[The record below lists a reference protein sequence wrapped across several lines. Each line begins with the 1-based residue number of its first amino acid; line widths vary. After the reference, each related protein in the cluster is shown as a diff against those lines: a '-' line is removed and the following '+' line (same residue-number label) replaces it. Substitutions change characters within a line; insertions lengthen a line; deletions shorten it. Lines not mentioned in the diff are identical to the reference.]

1 MADYNNN
8 EQEHQAKNY
17 SFDVQKLY
25 IEMLLADAE
34 SFARAQNIFKPE
46 SFDRK
51 LQPIAKFIKDYM
63 EEYKVMPEVEQVNAS
78 HDIKLKEAKDLD
90 PAHFNWLLDEFE
102 TFSRHKALE
111 QAILSSAD
119 LLEKGDYGPVED
131 MVKEAVS
138 VGLTRDLGTDYFEDP
153 KGRLQALKDNNGQI
167 STGWASLDKKLF
179 GGFNR
184 GELNIFAG
192 GSGAGKSLFLQNLAV
207 NWATAGLNVCYISF
221 ELSEALTAM
230 RLDAMMTNIPT
241 RSVMKQLDD
250 VEIKVK
256 MLAKKSGNLQ
266 IKYLPSGSNVLD
278 VRTYL
283 KELELKNKV
292 KVDCILI
299 DYLDLMMP
307 KSKRISPADLFIKD
321 KYVSEEL
328 RNLVVEKQCVLATAS
343 QLNRAS
349 VEEIE
354 FDHSHISGGLSKI
367 QTADNVIGIFTSRA
381 MKERGRYQIQF
392 MKTRSSSGVGQKV
405 DLEFNVDSLRISS
418 LDEEESQSY
427 NQAGKNK
434 IYDSLKQT
442 SKVTADTSSNP
453 KINPLPDPRKGDTL
467 GGKVKGQAEGSQ
479 LRKLLN
485 ELHSDEEQ

>member
-1 MADYNNN
+1 MAEYK
-8 EQEHQAKNY
+8 EQQSQAKDY

-34 SFARAQNIFKPE
+34 SFARAQNIFNPG

-51 LQPIAKFIKDYM
+51 LQPIAKFVKEYM
-63 EEYKVMPEVEQVNAS
+63 DEYKVMPEVEIVNAQ
-78 HDIKLKEAKDLD
+78 HDIKLKTAKDLD

-119 LLEKGDYGPVED
+119 LLEKGDYAPVED

-153 KGRLQALKDNNGQI
+153 KGRLESLKANNGQI
-167 STGWASLDKKLF
+167 STGWQNLDKKLF

-207 NWATAGLNVCYISF
+207 NWAHAGLNVCYISF
-221 ELSEALTAM
+221 ELSEQLTAM

-241 RSVMKQLDD
+241 KKVFPEIEN
-250 VEIKVK
+250 VEMKVK
-256 MLAKKSGNLQ
+256 MLKKKSGNLQ

-283 KELELKNKV
+283 KELELKNK
-292 KVDCILI
+292 KKIDCILI

-328 RNLVVEKQCVLATAS
+328 RNLVVEKHCVLATAS

-405 DLEFNVDSLRISS
+405 DLEFDVDSLRIRDLADDPEYKQFDKQRST
-418 LDEEESQSY
+418 
-427 NQAGKNK
+427 

-442 SKVTADTSSNP
+442 SKVSAGDGTP
-453 KINPLPDPRKGDTL
+453 KDARPEVPDPRKGDTI
-467 GGKVKGQAEGSQ
+467 GKVKATVEGGK
-479 LRKLLN
+479 LRQLLN

>member
-1 MADYNNN
+1 MADYK
-8 EQEHQAKNY
+8 EQQSQAKNY

-51 LQPIAKFIKDYM
+51 LQPIAKFVKDYM
-63 EEYKVMPEVEQVNAS
+63 DEYKVMPEVEIVNAE
-78 HDIKLKEAKDLD
+78 HDIKLKTAKDLD

-119 LLEKGDYGPVED
+119 LLERGDYGPVED

-153 KGRLQALKDNNGQI
+153 KGRLEALKDNNGQI

-207 NWATAGLNVCYISF
+207 NWAQAGLNVCYISF
-221 ELSEALTAM
+221 ELSEQLTAM

-241 RSVMKQLDD
+241 KRVFPEIDN
-250 VEIKVK
+250 VEMKVK
-256 MLAKKSGNLQ
+256 MLKKKSGNLQ

-283 KELELKNKV
+283 KELELKNKK

-328 RNLVVEKQCVLATAS
+328 RNLVVEKHCVLATAS

-405 DLEFNVDSLRISS
+405 DLEFDVDSLRIRS
-418 LDEEESQSY
+418 LDEEESQSC
-427 NQAGKNK
+427 NQQGKNK

-442 SKVTADTSSNP
+442 SKVTSGVSGDAKSEV
-453 KINPLPDPRKGDTL
+453 PDPRKGDALGVKVKATVE
-467 GGKVKGQAEGSQ
+467 GGK
-479 LRKLLN
+479 LRQLLN

>member
-1 MADYNNN
+1 MSTRQNTDYG
-8 EQEHQAKNY
+8 Y
-17 SFDVQKLY
+17 DIQKVYL
-25 IEMLLADAE
+25 EMFMTDAE
-34 SFARAQNIFKPE
+34 SFVRCQAVFDPE
-46 SFDRK
+46 AFDRR
-51 LQPIAKFIKDYM
+51 LQEGAKFLTEYVSEHNALPTMDMLNAATKADLKDPGQLQENHY
-63 EEYKVMPEVEQVNAS
+63 
-78 HDIKLKEAKDLD
+78 D
-90 PAHFNWLLDEFE
+90 WLLQEFE
-102 TFSRHKALE
+102 TFSKHKALE
-111 QAILSSAD
+111 AAILKSAD
-119 LLEKGDYGPVED
+119 LLESGDYGQCED
-131 MVKEAVS
+131 LVKKAVQI
-138 VGLTRDLGTDYFEDP
+138 GLQKDLGTDYYADP
-153 KGRLQALKDNNGQI
+153 RARLEGIKSTNGQV
-167 STGWASLDKKLF
+167 STGWPAMDKKLF

-207 NWATAGLNVCYISF
+207 NWAQAGLNVCYISF
-221 ELSEALTAM
+221 ELSEQLTAM

-241 RSVMKQLDD
+241 KKVFPEIDN
-250 VEIKVK
+250 VEMKVK
-256 MLAKKSGNLQ
+256 MLKKKSGNLQ

-283 KELELKNKV
+283 KELELKNKK

-307 KSKRISPADLFIKD
+307 KSKKISPADLFIKD

-328 RNLVVEKQCVLATAS
+328 RNLVVEKHCVLATAS

-405 DLEFNVDSLRISS
+405 DLEFDVDSLRIRDLADDPEYKQFDKQRST
-418 LDEEESQSY
+418 
-427 NQAGKNK
+427 

-442 SKVTADTSSNP
+442 SKVSASDGTP
-453 KINPLPDPRKGDTL
+453 KDARPEVPDPRKGDTI
-467 GGKVKGQAEGSQ
+467 GKVKATVEGGK
-479 LRKLLN
+479 LRQLLN

>member
-1 MADYNNN
+1 MADYNNE
-8 EQEHQAKNY
+8 EQHQAKNY

-78 HDIKLKEAKDLD
+78 HEIQLKQAKDLD

-241 RSVMKQLDD
+241 KSVMKQLDD

-278 VRTYL
+278 IRTYL
-283 KELELKNKV
+283 KELELKSK
-292 KVDCILI
+292 KKIDCILI

-427 NQAGKNK
+427 NQQGKNK

-442 SKVTADTSSNP
+442 SKVTIDKP
-453 KINPLPDPRKGDTL
+453 KENVLPDPRKGDTM
-467 GGKVKGQAEGSQ
+467 GVKVKGTAEGSQ

>member
-1 MADYNNN
+1 MAEYT
-8 EQEHQAKNY
+8 
-17 SFDVQKLY
+17 FDVQKLY

-51 LQPIAKFIKDYM
+51 LQPIAKFVKDYM
-63 EEYKVMPEVEQVNAS
+63 EEYKVMPDVDQVNAK
-78 HDIKLKEAKDLD
+78 HDIKLKSAKDLD
-90 PAHFNWLLDEFE
+90 PSHFNWLLDEFE

-131 MVKEAVS
+131 MVKDAVN

-153 KGRLQALKDNNGQI
+153 RGRLEALKDNNGQI
-167 STGWASLDKKLF
+167 STGWQNLDKKLF

-207 NWATAGLNVCYISF
+207 NWAQAGLNVCYISF
-221 ELSEALTAM
+221 ELSEQLTAM

-241 RSVMKQLDD
+241 KKVFPEIDN
-250 VEIKVK
+250 VEMKVK
-256 MLAKKSGNLQ
+256 MLKKKSGNLQ

-283 KELELKNKV
+283 KELELKNKK

-405 DLEFNVDSLRISS
+405 DLEFDVDSLRIRDLADDPEYKQFDKQRST
-418 LDEEESQSY
+418 
-427 NQAGKNK
+427 

-442 SKVTADTSSNP
+442 SKVSASDETP
-453 KINPLPDPRKGDTL
+453 KDARPEVPDPRKGDTV
-467 GGKVKGQAEGSQ
+467 GKVKATVEGGK
-479 LRKLLN
+479 LRQLLN

>member
-1 MADYNNN
+1 MIVVKYNVERKMAEYT
-8 EQEHQAKNY
+8 
-17 SFDVQKLY
+17 FDVQKLY

-51 LQPIAKFIKDYM
+51 LQPVAKFVKDYM
-63 EEYKVMPEVEQVNAS
+63 DEYKVMPDVDQVNAK
-78 HDIKLKEAKDLD
+78 HDIKLKSAKDLD

-131 MVKEAVS
+131 MVKDAVN

-153 KGRLQALKDNNGQI
+153 RGRLEALKDNNGQI
-167 STGWASLDKKLF
+167 STGWQNLDKKLF

-207 NWATAGLNVCYISF
+207 NWAQAGLNVCYISF
-221 ELSEALTAM
+221 ELSEQLTAM

-241 RSVMKQLDD
+241 KKVFPEIDN
-250 VEIKVK
+250 VEMKVK
-256 MLAKKSGNLQ
+256 MLKKKSGNLQ

-283 KELELKNKV
+283 KELELKNKK

-307 KSKRISPADLFIKD
+307 KSKKISPADLFIKD

-405 DLEFNVDSLRISS
+405 DLEFDVDSLRIRDLADDPEYKQFDKQRST
-418 LDEEESQSY
+418 
-427 NQAGKNK
+427 

-442 SKVTADTSSNP
+442 SKVSAGDGTP
-453 KINPLPDPRKGDTL
+453 KDARPEVPDPRKGDTV
-467 GGKVKGQAEGSQ
+467 GKVKATVEGGK
-479 LRKLLN
+479 LRQLLN

>member
-1 MADYNNN
+1 MAEYT
-8 EQEHQAKNY
+8 
-17 SFDVQKLY
+17 FDVQKLY

-51 LQPIAKFIKDYM
+51 LQPIAKFVKDYM
-63 EEYKVMPEVEQVNAS
+63 DEYKVMPDVDQVNAK
-78 HDIKLKEAKDLD
+78 HDIKLKSAKDLD

-131 MVKEAVS
+131 MVKDAVN

-153 KGRLQALKDNNGQI
+153 RGRLEALKDNNGQI
-167 STGWASLDKKLF
+167 STGWQNLDKKLF

-207 NWATAGLNVCYISF
+207 NWAQAGLNVCYISF
-221 ELSEALTAM
+221 ELSEQLTAM

-241 RSVMKQLDD
+241 KKVFPEIDN
-250 VEIKVK
+250 VEMKVK
-256 MLAKKSGNLQ
+256 MLKKKSGNLQ

-283 KELELKNKV
+283 KELELKNKK

-405 DLEFNVDSLRISS
+405 DLEFDVDSLRIRDLADDPEYKQFDKQRST
-418 LDEEESQSY
+418 
-427 NQAGKNK
+427 

-442 SKVTADTSSNP
+442 SKVSASGDTP
-453 KINPLPDPRKGDTL
+453 KDARPEVPDPRKGDTI
-467 GGKVKGQAEGSQ
+467 GKVKATVEGGK
-479 LRKLLN
+479 LRQLLN

>member
-1 MADYNNN
+1 VD
-8 EQEHQAKNY
+8 
-17 SFDVQKLY
+17 
-25 IEMLLADAE
+25 
-34 SFARAQNIFKPE
+34 
-46 SFDRK
+46 
-51 LQPIAKFIKDYM
+51 
-63 EEYKVMPEVEQVNAS
+63 
-78 HDIKLKEAKDLD
+78 
-90 PAHFNWLLDEFE
+90 
-102 TFSRHKALE
+102 
-111 QAILSSAD
+111 
-119 LLEKGDYGPVED
+119 
-131 MVKEAVS
+131 
-138 VGLTRDLGTDYFEDP
+138 
-153 KGRLQALKDNNGQI
+153 
-167 STGWASLDKKLF
+167 
-179 GGFNR
+179 
-184 GELNIFAG
+184 
-192 GSGAGKSLFLQNLAV
+192 GAGKSLFLQNLAV
-207 NWATAGLNVCYISF
+207 NWAQAGLNVCYISF
-221 ELSEALTAM
+221 ELSEQLTAM

-241 RSVMKQLDD
+241 RRVFPEIEN
-250 VEIKVK
+250 VEMKVK
-256 MLAKKSGNLQ
+256 MLKKKSGNLQ

-283 KELELKNKV
+283 KELELKNK
-292 KVDCILI
+292 KKIDCILI

-405 DLEFNVDSLRISS
+405 DLEFDVDSLRIRS
-418 LDEEESQSY
+418 LDEDESQSY
-427 NQAGKNK
+427 NQQGKNK

-442 SKVTADTSSNP
+442 SKVTSGDASTDARP
-453 KINPLPDPRKGDTL
+453 EVPDPRKGDALGVKVKATVE
-467 GGKVKGQAEGSQ
+467 GGK
-479 LRKLLN
+479 LRQLLN

>member
-1 MADYNNN
+1 MADYKDQQP
-8 EQEHQAKNY
+8 EAKNY

-34 SFARAQNIFKPE
+34 SFARAQNIFNPK

-51 LQPIAKFIKDYM
+51 LQPIAKFIKDYVD
-63 EEYKVMPEVEQVNAS
+63 EYKVMPEVEIVNAQ
-78 HDIKLKEAKDLD
+78 HDIKLKSAKDLD
-90 PAHFNWLLDEFE
+90 PSHFNWLLDEFE
-102 TFSRHKALE
+102 TFCRHKALE
-111 QAILSSAD
+111 QAILTSAD
-119 LLEKGDYGPVED
+119 MLERGDYAPVED
-131 MVKEAVS
+131 MVKAAVN

-153 KGRLQALKDNNGQI
+153 KGRLEALKSSNGQI
-167 STGWASLDKKLF
+167 STGWQSLDKKLF
-179 GGFNR
+179 GGFNK

-207 NWATAGLNVCYISF
+207 NWATIGLNVCYITF
-221 ELSEALTAM
+221 ELSEQLTAM

-241 RSVMKQLDD
+241 RKVFPEIDN
-250 VEIKVK
+250 VEMKVK
-256 MLAKKSGNLQ
+256 LLKKKSGLLQ

-278 VRTYL
+278 IRTYL
-283 KELELKNKV
+283 KELELKSKK

-328 RNLVVEKQCVLATAS
+328 RNLAVDKNIIMATAS

-405 DLEFNVDSLRISS
+405 DLEFNIDSLRITS
-418 LDEEESQSY
+418 LDEEASESY
-427 NQAGKNK
+427 NTQGKNK

-442 SKVTADTSSNP
+442 SKVSSADNP
-453 KINPLPDPRKGDTL
+453 KEPKMPDLRKGDDI
-467 GGKVKGQAEGSQ
+467 GKVKASVEGGK
-479 LRKLLN
+479 LRQLLN
-485 ELHSDEEQ
+485 ELHSDEDQ

>member
-1 MADYNNN
+1 MADYKDQQ
-8 EQEHQAKNY
+8 QEAKNY

-34 SFARAQNIFKPE
+34 SFARAQNIFNPK

-51 LQPIAKFIKDYM
+51 LQPIAKFVKDYM
-63 EEYKVMPEVEQVNAS
+63 DEYKVMPEVEIVNAE

-102 TFSRHKALE
+102 TFCRHKALE

-119 LLEKGDYGPVED
+119 LLERGDYGPVED
-131 MVKEAVS
+131 MVKEAVQ

-153 KGRLQALKDNNGQI
+153 KGRLEALKNNNGQI
-167 STGWASLDKKLF
+167 STGWQNLDKKLF

-207 NWATAGLNVCYISF
+207 NWATAGLNVCYVSF
-221 ELSEALTAM
+221 ELSEQLTAM

-241 RSVMKQLDD
+241 RKVFPEIDN
-250 VEIKVK
+250 VEMKVK

-283 KELELKNKV
+283 KELELKNK
-292 KVDCILI
+292 KKIDCILI

-328 RNLVVEKQCVLATAS
+328 RNLVVEKHCVLATAS

-405 DLEFNVDSLRISS
+405 DLEFDVDSLRIRDLADDPEYKQFDKQRST
-418 LDEEESQSY
+418 
-427 NQAGKNK
+427 

-442 SKVTADTSSNP
+442 SKVSPGQPNAP
-453 KINPLPDPRKGDTL
+453 KMPDPRKGDTI
-467 GGKVKGQAEGSQ
+467 GKVKATVEGGK
-479 LRKLLN
+479 LRQLLN